1 MTVQDCK
8 RASLLLLR
16 LVGQHLEG
24 SGCSKRYLQK
34 KKKFHFYLPPF
45 PCTHP
50 EGEGQ
55 TVWLFGGIGL
65 KPFDIFSPRPGLEK
79 RPRDVPV
86 LLTSLNQ
93 GYAGAGQVTLPTS
106 LTSKN
111 TSVIKPAE
119 S

>member
-1 MTVQDCK
+1 MVQDCK
-8 RASLLLLR
+8 RASLLLLS

-24 SGCSKRYLQK
+24 SGCSKRYLQ

-55 TVWLFGGIGL
+55 AVCLFGGIGFT
-65 KPFDIFSPRPGLEK
+65 PFGIFSPRPGLEK
-79 RPRDVPV
+79 RARDVQV
-86 LLTSLNQ
+86 LLMSLNQ
-93 GYAGAGQVTLPTS
+93 GYAGAGPATLHTS

-111 TSVIKPAE
+111 TLVVKPTE